1 MIEDFYT
8 KDGHFDFSNSI
19 FLSEMLSSE
28 IDNSKREHLRKYFN
42 YQLGILPEFDSSN
55 FNIILVPDN
64 YDAEKQ
70 EKLLRSCSLPRNNTL
85 LLWRSVAICLGAEDE
100 LLAAGVKER
109 DKIAIID
116 AQSSGTLNISILTM
130 RYDGRNWS
138 ARGSFNRKEKYP
150 VVDAE
155 CSAASCL
162 SNDGWEIIDSGREF
176 WEHTWQQDG
185 DFLFLMVIHGQK
197 ELLKNIPALFKYLPY
212 SLRNEI
218 DFYIVAGDIEI
229 DFLKYLDYSTVIH
242 ENAGNNFCIERCG
255 AFSVEMQMDCQLILM
270 NVNRCFII

>member
-1 MIEDFYT
+1 MKSNMFDLTGKECFCCANSKGTDDIQKITPIPLHTLLIYPRIPNTNKSPYLQDPTAPVIEDFYT

-130 RYDGRNWS
+130 RYDGEKLVP
-138 ARGSFNRKEKYP
+138 GSWFFQQKRK
-150 VVDAE
+150 
-155 CSAASCL
+155 
-162 SNDGWEIIDSGREF
+162 ISG
-176 WEHTWQQDG
+176 
-185 DFLFLMVIHGQK
+185 
-197 ELLKNIPALFKYLPY
+197 
-212 SLRNEI
+212 
-218 DFYIVAGDIEI
+218 
-229 DFLKYLDYSTVIH
+229 
-242 ENAGNNFCIERCG
+242 C
-255 AFSVEMQMDCQLILM
+255 
-270 NVNRCFII
+270 